1 MVGVLVLVLHNEKE
15 DSVDSAFIYYSLR
28 RQEFFDYIMSDIKGM
43 KMPRGKKETI
53 EKYEITLPSVEI
65 QKEVVKKLQ
74 KLDEQIKEA
83 NQQIANASSAKQ
95 AILDKYLK

>member
-1 MVGVLVLVLHNEKE
+1 MLRKLDYLVYPL
-15 DSVDSAFIYYSLR
+15 
-28 RQEFFDYIMSDIKGM
+28 
-43 KMPRGKKETI
+43 KKEGERQRFSRANRASTERI
-53 EKYEITLPSVEI
+53 KALTLKVPSVEI

>member
-1 MVGVLVLVLHNEKE
+1 LTLKVP
-15 DSVDSAFIYYSLR
+15 SL
-28 RQEFFDYIMSDIKGM
+28 
-43 KMPRGKKETI
+43 
-53 EKYEITLPSVEI
+53 EI
-65 QKEVVKKLQ
+65 QKKVVKKLQ

>member
-1 MVGVLVLVLHNEKE
+1 MKELYFHVILFILEKE
-15 DSVDSAFIYYSLR
+15 GE
-28 RQEFFDYIMSDIKGM
+28 RQRFSRANRASTERIKAL
-43 KMPRGKKETI
+43 
-53 EKYEITLPSVEI
+53 TLKVPSVEI

>member
-1 MVGVLVLVLHNEKE
+1 M
-15 DSVDSAFIYYSLR
+15 
-28 RQEFFDYIMSDIKGM
+28 
-43 KMPRGKKETI
+43 KKEGERQRFSRANRASTERI
-53 EKYEITLPSVEI
+53 KALTLKVPSVEI